1 MIDRPYDYLKCTYSH
16 LDYDSLQVL
25 EGWSVKALM
34 NRFDKRSLQMQIDTH
49 KLFLLTS
56 YHARPQTG
64 EFSSPKAALLSSKS
78 TSRCSAC
85 RLRSHHSRG
94 WHPSAQG
101 KSLLVH
107 LPTPSSVA

>member
-56 YHARPQTG
+56 LTVKLHCLAGWPT
-64 EFSSPKAALLSSKS
+64 
-78 TSRCSAC
+78 AC
-85 RLRSHHSRG
+85 PG
-94 WHPSAQG
+94 QA
-101 KSLLVH
+101 
-107 LPTPSSVA
+107 